1 MNCPKCGSVLPQG
14 AMFCPV
20 CNEPVAVAYGQQGY
34 PQGYAGYPPQ
44 QQGYPQ
50 QPAGGYLQPGFEQQ
64 QSGGYPPMSGYA
76 GGYPQQPGYG
86 QQNAHQQSYAQYGQ
100 QSYPPGYQQ
109 PYIYGQQSAR
119 DGNPLL
125 NALSELPRAF
135 LDCFQ
140 NPAEVLR
147 GMMERRDLLTCPLV
161 TGIVLL
167 LSFLGG
173 MVVLRSF
180 IGVLFTS
187 FSALTGVSIA
197 GDSASMN
204 QGISYIA
211 GRIAP
216 SVGGIAALCQL
227 FGMAIPAAVQMV
239 YLCAVRK
246 IRFSW
251 EMLFGFVTVTT
262 LPTAAVILLAM
273 LLSLLSPWL
282 SLMAVLCGMA
292 VSYTQAGAL
301 MSFVTGQSDAQILPA
316 KMICIC
322 VSILL
327 VLLVDGLIGGMLMSG
342 VMQRVLVLLANV
354 GSLI

>member
-1 MNCPKCGSVLPQG
+1 MRAATRSSRDTASRTPISK
-14 AMFCPV
+14 AMRST
-20 CNEPVAVAYGQQGY
+20 ASRAIR
-34 PQGYAGYPPQ
+34 
-44 QQGYPQ
+44 
-50 QPAGGYLQPGFEQQ
+50 PAISSP
-64 QSGGYPPMSGYA
+64 
-76 GGYPQQPGYG
+76 
-86 QQNAHQQSYAQYGQ
+86 
-100 QSYPPGYQQ
+100 
-109 PYIYGQQSAR
+109 IYTASSPRAT
-119 DGNPLL
+119 GNPLL

-180 IGVLFTS
+180 IGMLFTS

-227 FGMAIPAAVQMV
+227 FGMAIPAAVQTV
-239 YLCAVRK
+239 YLCAGAQDPL
-246 IRFSW
+246 SW